1 MIGSRRGSDSHRGSD
16 SRGTP
21 DDAREARV
29 RLREFVR
36 ANHPDVGG
44 DPEVFAAGVAELQ
57 SARDG
62 VRSPSETPNTLP
74 GERGDGPVVL
84 VRRHGLRGLLA
95 RIREWRAR
103 RGRGPRVV

>member
-1 MIGSRRGSDSHRGSD
+1 MTGSCRGTDSRRDS
-16 SRGTP
+16 

-57 SARDG
+57 SVRDG
-62 VRSPSETPNTLP
+62 VRSPHETPTHLPGETMP

-95 RIREWRAR
+95 RLREWRAR